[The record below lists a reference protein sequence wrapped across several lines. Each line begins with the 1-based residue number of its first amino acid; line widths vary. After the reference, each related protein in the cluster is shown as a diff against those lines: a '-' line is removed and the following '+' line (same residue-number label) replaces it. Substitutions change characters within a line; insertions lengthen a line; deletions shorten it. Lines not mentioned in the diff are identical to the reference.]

1 MFSLITTNPK
11 SSREELSAL
20 TEDNVEHENDSE
32 HQIVCQKSFQTGEP
46 AIICDVK
53 PSGKYQHSWRWIH
66 YGFQDQND
74 LAQSAEGVLLVQ
86 VSEMNEMGAI

>member
-1 MFSLITTNPK
+1 MTLHITTLSLIATNPK

-20 TEDNVEHENDSE
+20 TEDNVENENDSE

-53 PSGKYQHSWRWIH
+53 PSGKYQHS
-66 YGFQDQND
+66 
-74 LAQSAEGVLLVQ
+74 
-86 VSEMNEMGAI
+86 

>member
-1 MFSLITTNPK
+1 MNEVLRLFCFEQTLFQIVTKEDNTMFSLITTNPK

-20 TEDNVEHENDSE
+20 TEDNVENENDSE

-53 PSGKYQHSWRWIH
+53 PSRKYQNS
-66 YGFQDQND
+66 
-74 LAQSAEGVLLVQ
+74 
-86 VSEMNEMGAI
+86 